1 MIGTCEDSGEHM
13 MRGLCLR
20 GWLLLLSSS
29 FVAGMAGE
37 PGSAR
42 GFDRDF
48 VMAAEQAGRQ
58 EVHDAGIAV
67 ARSRMQGVRRLAG
80 LLLEEHRAANA
91 RLRGLAG
98 AKRMALPAVEP
109 SPDPTASFS
118 DAEFVAAQIQHH
130 EDAIALYRSEAADGT
145 DREFRQFAA
154 QALPVLQR
162 HLQALR
168 ALQTP

>member
-1 MIGTCEDSGEHM
+1 
-13 MRGLCLR
+13 MRGFCVA
-20 GWLLLLSSS
+20 GWLMLLSANP
-29 FVAGMAGE
+29 VAGMAGD
-37 PGSAR
+37 PDSAQGS
-42 GFDRDF
+42 DRDF

-58 EVHDAGIAV
+58 EIHDAGIAA

-80 LLLEEHRAANA
+80 LLLEDHRAANA
-91 RLRGLAG
+91 RLLGLAG
-98 AKRMALPAVEP
+98 AKGMALPAVVP
-109 SPDPTASFS
+109 SPNPTASFS
-118 DAEFVAAQIQHH
+118 DAEFVAAQIQQH

>member
-1 MIGTCEDSGEHM
+1 
-13 MRGLCLR
+13 MRGFCVA
-20 GWLLLLSSS
+20 GWLMLLSANP
-29 FVAGMAGE
+29 VAGMAGD
-37 PGSAR
+37 PDSAQR
-42 GFDRDF
+42 SDRDF
-48 VMAAEQAGRQ
+48 VVAAEQAGRQ
-58 EVHDAGIAV
+58 EVHDAGIAA
-67 ARSRMQGVRRLAG
+67 ARSRMEGVRRLAG
-80 LLLEEHRAANA
+80 LLLEDHRAANA
-91 RLRGLAG
+91 RLLGLAR
-98 AKRMALPAVEP
+98 AKGMALPAAVP
-109 SPDPTASFS
+109 SPNPTASFS